1 MRDNDLT
8 YDDFI
13 HRIDIQD
20 VLQDAGYQLNR
31 RDGLRYPSY
40 IRLDNEGK
48 RVRGDKFIVTA
59 NGKGCFQPP
68 RQKVFNVISFIK
80 EHPEKFADYH
90 AGMDKDRLVNLVC
103 NRLLNNPIISNRA
116 AKPLSETKAVKPF
129 NLNDYDIHR
138 FDTQDRVSQRKF
150 YPYFKHRGIDLYTQY
165 AFNKHFVLATKHRT
179 DGLSFANLSFPL
191 VKPNDDKVI
200 GFEERGRPRLDGT
213 GAYKG
218 KAEGSN
224 ASEGLWI
231 ANLTGKPLSQAKEI
245 LWFESAYD
253 AMAEYQINPA
263 KTVFVSTGGTPTEK
277 QMRGML
283 AATPNARH
291 YLGFDKDTAGR
302 QFADNFKAIAKE
314 MGFCLENVQS
324 YHPLGIY
331 KDWNDALLNKK
342 SPSLT
347 EQGISDN
354 FDYSEFMAEQRA
366 DREAERQ
373 QREAEKQEGIKF
385 KR

>member
-1 MRDNDLT
+1 MT
-8 YDDFI
+8 YDDFLN
-13 HRIDIQD
+13 RIDIQD

-40 IRLDNEGK
+40 IRLDSKDK

-59 NGKGCFQPP
+59 NGMGCFQPP

-80 EHPEKFADYH
+80 EHPEKFTDYQT
-90 AGMDKDRLVNLVC
+90 GMDKDRLVNLVC
-103 NRLLNNPIISNRA
+103 NRLLNNPIISNRV
-116 AKPLSETKAVKPF
+116 AKPVSETKAAKPF
-129 NLNDYDIHR
+129 VLSDYDIHR
-138 FDTQDRVSQRKF
+138 FNTQDKASQRKF

-165 AFNKHFVLATKHRT
+165 AFNKHFVLATKHRS

-314 MGFCLENVQS
+314 IGFRQENVQS

-342 SPSLT
+342 LPSLT
-347 EQGISDN
+347 GQGISDN
-354 FDYSEFMAEQRA
+354 FDYGEFVAAQRA
-366 DREAERQ
+366 EREAERQ
-373 QREAEKQEGIKF
+373 QRETEKQQGTSL

>member
-1 MRDNDLT
+1 MT
-8 YDDFI
+8 YDDFLN
-13 HRIDIQD
+13 RINIQD

-59 NGKGCFQPP
+59 NGMGCFQPP

-80 EHPEKFADYH
+80 EHPEKFADYQT
-90 AGMDKDRLVNLVC
+90 GIDKDRLVNLVC
-103 NRLLNNPIISNRA
+103 NRLLNNPIISNRV
-116 AKPLSETKAVKPF
+116 AKTMSETKAAKPF
-129 NLNDYDIHR
+129 ALSDYDILR
-138 FDTQDRVSQRKF
+138 FNTQDRASQRKF

-231 ANLTGKPLSQAKEI
+231 ANLTGKPLSQTKEI

-253 AMAEYQINPA
+253 GMAEYQINPA

-314 MGFCLENVQS
+314 MGFRQENVQS

-331 KDWNDALLNKK
+331 KDWNDALLNKE
-342 SPSLT
+342 SPSLM

-354 FDYSEFMAEQRA
+354 FDYGEFVAAQRA
-366 DREAERQ
+366 EREAERDDSHGLH
-373 QREAEKQEGIKF
+373 R
-385 KR
+385 

>member
-1 MRDNDLT
+1 MT
-8 YDDFI
+8 YDDFLN
-13 HRIDIQD
+13 RIDIQN

-40 IRLDNEGK
+40 IRLNNEGK

-80 EHPEKFADYH
+80 EHPEKFADYQT
-90 AGMDKDRLVNLVC
+90 GMDKDRLVNLVC
-103 NRLLNNPIISNRA
+103 NRLLNNPIISNRSV
-116 AKPLSETKAVKPF
+116 KPLSETKAAKPF
-129 NLNDYDIHR
+129 ALSDYDIHR
-138 FDTQDRVSQRKF
+138 FNTQDKASQRKF

-231 ANLTGKPLSQAKEI
+231 ANLTGKPLCQAKEI

-283 AATPNARH
+283 GATPNARH
-291 YLGFDKDTAGR
+291 YLGFDKDNAGR

-314 MGFCLENVQS
+314 MGFRQENVQS

-342 SPSLT
+342 SSSLM

-354 FDYSEFMAEQRA
+354 FDYGEFVAAQRA
-366 DREAERQ
+366 EREAERQ

>member
-13 HRIDIQD
+13 LRIDIQD

-59 NGKGCFQPP
+59 NGMGCFQPP

-80 EHPEKFADYH
+80 EHPEKFAEYQT
-90 AGMDKDRLVNLVC
+90 GMDKDRLVNLVC
-103 NRLLNNPIISNRA
+103 NRLLNNPIISNRVT
-116 AKPLSETKAVKPF
+116 KPLSETKAAKPF
-129 NLNDYDIHR
+129 VLSDYDIHR
-138 FDTQDRVSQRKF
+138 FNTQDRASQRKF

-165 AFNKHFVLATKHRT
+165 AFNKHFVLATKHRS

-213 GAYKG
+213 GTYKG

-231 ANLTGKPLSQAKEI
+231 ANLTGKPLNQAKEI

-263 KTVFVSTGGTPTEK
+263 KTVFISTGGTPTEK

-283 AATPNARH
+283 EATPNARH

-314 MGFCLENVQS
+314 MGFRQENVQS

-342 SPSLT
+342 SPSLL

-354 FDYSEFMAEQRA
+354 FDYGEFVAAQRA
-366 DREAERQ
+366 EREAERESSHGLH
-373 QREAEKQEGIKF
+373 R
-385 KR
+385 